1 MEFQS
6 IKLNSKLTVAIVVTY
21 NPEMNDFNLFC
32 NKLLKQFYNVII
44 VDNNSTNID
53 LIYSKFSDNNSI
65 KFIKNSTNCG
75 LAIAQNQGIHY
86 AIQNQVQSF
95 CIFDQDS
102 HIEDGY
108 LEILINDY
116 NKLIDGKKRIA
127 SIGPVIVDQ
136 TTCEDYPAPVYNG
149 MFLSRKILKP
159 NEIQNCSYIIA
170 SGSLYETKTFQDV
183 GMFNDRFF
191 INYIDVE
198 WCFRALALGYEIY
211 MTSNCKLVQNVG
223 LFRKKFFGRSIP
235 VHNPIRRYYAT
246 RNSILMIFLPHVSIG
261 YKIREFFFN
270 PLRLIFDC
278 LVAGNSKQ
286 RISLFFKGYADGIK
300 NK

>member
-21 NPEMNDFNLFC
+21 NPDLNDFSQFC
-32 NKLLKQFYNVII
+32 NKLLKQFSDVII

-53 LIYSKFSDNNSI
+53 LIYSEFSSNNRI
-65 KFIKNSTNCG
+65 KFRINSTNCG
-75 LAIAQNQGIHY
+75 LAIAQNQGIHL
-86 AIQNQVQSF
+86 AIENLAQSF

-102 HIEDGY
+102 QIEDGY

-116 NKLIDGKKRIA
+116 NKLIDERKRIA

-136 TTCEDYPAPVYNG
+136 TTGEDYPAPIYNG
-149 MFLSRKILKP
+149 MFLKRKFLKS
-159 NEIQNCSYIIA
+159 NEVQNCSYIIA
-170 SGSLYETKTFQDV
+170 SGSLYETKTFQEV
-183 GMFNDRFF
+183 GMFNEQFF

-198 WCFRALALGYEIY
+198 WCFRALGLGYEIY
-211 MTSNCKLVQNVG
+211 MTSNCKLIQNVG

-246 RNSILMIFLPHVSIG
+246 RNSILMMFLPHVSIG
-261 YKIREFFFN
+261 YKIREIFFN

>member
-1 MEFQS
+1 MEIQP

-21 NPEMNDFNLFC
+21 NPDLNDFSQFC
-32 NKLLKQFYNVII
+32 NILLKQFSDVII

-53 LIYSKFSDNNSI
+53 LIYSEFSPNNRIKFVKNSI
-65 KFIKNSTNCG
+65 NCG
-75 LAIAQNQGIHY
+75 LAIAQNQGIY
-86 AIQNQVQSF
+86 LAIENQAQSF

-102 HIEDGY
+102 QIQDGY
-108 LEILINDY
+108 LENLINDY
-116 NKLIDGKKRIA
+116 NTLIEQSKRIA

-136 TTCEDYPAPVYNG
+136 TTGEDYPAPIYNG
-149 MFLSRKILKP
+149 MFLNRKLLMS
-159 NEIQNCSYIIA
+159 NEVQNCSYIIA
-170 SGSLYETKTFQDV
+170 SGSLYETKTFQEV
-183 GMFNDRFF
+183 GMFNDQFF

-198 WCFRALALGYEIY
+198 WCFRALDLGYEIY

-261 YKIREFFFN
+261 YKIREFLFN

-286 RISLFFKGYADGIK
+286 RISLFIKGYADGIK